1 MGAKFCTVKT
11 ELILL
16 GLAAAFLGV
25 LLGIS
30 AGDRAAAEPVS
41 VSAERALPPEEI
53 EVVLV
58 DLNTAGIQELATLPG
73 IGQGLAQRQQRGKFP
88 CMAQRIVD
96 YRAAHG
102 PFENPEALMEV
113 SGIGEKKFAEL
124 RDYVTVGDENK
135 GAES

>member
-25 LLGIS
+25 LLGI
-30 AGDRAAAEPVS
+30 S

-73 IGQGLAQRQQRGKFP
+73 IGQGLAQR
-88 CMAQRIVD
+88 IVD

-102 PFENPEALMEV
+102 PFENPETLMEV

>member
-41 VSAERALPPEEI
+41 VSAERALPPEGHQRWLQK
-53 EVVLV
+53 VL
-58 DLNTAGIQELATLPG
+58 LCFCNI
-73 IGQGLAQRQQRGKFP
+73 RKR
-88 CMAQRIVD
+88 
-96 YRAAHG
+96 
-102 PFENPEALMEV
+102 
-113 SGIGEKKFAEL
+113 L
-124 RDYVTVGDENK
+124 R
-135 GAES
+135 

>member
-41 VSAERALPPEEI
+41 VSAEAEQ
-53 EVVLV
+53 VH
-58 DLNTAGIQELATLPG
+58 
-73 IGQGLAQRQQRGKFP
+73 QQQSKLIT
-88 CMAQRIVD
+88 QVQ
-96 YRAAHG
+96 
-102 PFENPEALMEV
+102 
-113 SGIGEKKFAEL
+113 
-124 RDYVTVGDENK
+124 T
-135 GAES
+135 